1 MCEEKKFNKD
11 YRMQRNCSH
20 HISFICFFFVL
31 ANIGPYDK
39 DEIYDPRPT
48 ERPYPYPPRPDNRP
62 DYPRPDYRPDN
73 RPDQRDNIP
82 QKYKTAVGDG
92 TKLSCE
98 IENYNA
104 RTSWRRQDG
113 QPLPSNARLSGGDLV
128 KFTEKN
134 KCKIEKKTIS
144 TT

>member
-1 MCEEKKFNKD
+1 MLK
-11 YRMQRNCSH
+11 
-20 HISFICFFFVL
+20 FFFKHDFLYVIFTYQ
-31 ANIGPYDK
+31 IGPYDK

-48 ERPYPYPPRPDNRP
+48 DRPYPPRPDNRP
-62 DYPRPDYRPDN
+62 NNRPDYTRPDN
-73 RPDQRDNIP
+73 RPDNTRPFDPRDNIP

-98 IENYNA
+98 IENYNK

-128 KFTEKN
+128 WLSRNIFQS
-134 KCKIEKKTIS
+134 I
-144 TT
+144 